1 MPVRS
6 FAFPAAAL
14 IGVLVACRDSL
25 GPRAAHRVNL
35 SFATNSGTGAGQS
48 AGATVDGGLAVAV
61 GTDELVIT
69 RAQIVLRE
77 IEFEY
82 EDSLPGCVSRYDD
95 DDECE
100 KIEMGP
106 VLVDLPLNGS
116 LRTQLTAPVPA
127 GTFDEIEFE
136 LEHAHDDSASE
147 RAFRREHPEFN
158 GISVRVE
165 GTFNGQPFTFV
176 SSVRAEL
183 EMEFSPPLVVG
194 ESGHN
199 VTISVD
205 LARWFRRTDGTVID
219 PRTANPG
226 SVNAGIVASNI
237 RSSFDAFND
246 DDRDGSR
253 RGSGGDDDSDDDDN
267 SGRGS

>member
-1 MPVRS
+1 MPVRT

-14 IGVLVACRDSL
+14 FGMLVACRDAV

-35 SFATNSGTGAGQS
+35 SFATTAGGAGAAEVAGS
-48 AGATVDGGLAVAV
+48 SGGATLAV
-61 GTDELVIT
+61 GTDDLVIT

-82 EDSLPGCVSRYDD
+82 DDSLPGCTSSYDD
-95 DDECE
+95 ACE
-100 KIEMGP
+100 KIEIGP
-106 VLVDLPLNGS
+106 VLVDLPLDGS
-116 LRTQLTAPVPA
+116 LRTGLTTTVPE

-158 GISVRVE
+158 GLSVRVE

-176 SSVRAEL
+176 SSVRAEM
-183 EMEFSPPLVVG
+183 EIEFSPPLVVG
-194 ESGHN
+194 ESGRN
-199 VTISVD
+199 VTIAVD
-205 LARWFRRTDGTVID
+205 IGRWFRRSDGSAID

-226 SVNAGIVASNI
+226 GPNAGVVATNI
-237 RSSFDAFND
+237 RASFDAFDD
-246 DDRDGSR
+246 DDRDGRRR
-253 RGSGGDDDSDDDDN
+253 RGSDDDN
-267 SGRGS
+267 R

>member
-1 MPVRS
+1 MPVRT

-14 IGVLVACRDSL
+14 LGVLVACRDSM

-35 SFATNSGTGAGQS
+35 SFATNGSSAQGQS
-48 AGATVDGGLAVAV
+48 AGIATNDGLAVGV
-61 GTDELVIT
+61 GTDELLIT

-77 IEFEY
+77 IEFERD
-82 EDSLPGCVSRYDD
+82 DSLAGCTSSFDD
-95 DDECE
+95 DSCE
-100 KIEMGP
+100 KIEVGP
-106 VLVDLPLNGS
+106 VLVELPLDGS
-116 LRTQLTAPVPA
+116 LRTQLSATVPE

-147 RAFRREHPEFN
+147 RAFRVAHPEFN
-158 GISVRVE
+158 GLSVRVE

-183 EMEFSPPLVVG
+183 ELEFDPPLVVG

-199 VTISVD
+199 VTVSVD
-205 LARWFRRTDGTVID
+205 LAQWFRRTDGTIID

-226 SVNAGIVASNI
+226 GANAGLVASNI
-237 RSSFDAFND
+237 RSSFDAFDD
-246 DDRDGSR
+246 DDRDGR
-253 RGSGGDDDSDDDDN
+253 HDGSDDDEDDDN

>member
-1 MPVRS
+1 MPVRT
-6 FAFPAAAL
+6 FAFPAAAML
-14 IGVLVACRDSL
+14 GVLVACRDAL
-25 GPRAAHRVNL
+25 GPRAVHLVNL
-35 SFATNSGTGAGQS
+35 SFATNAGSGTGEV
-48 AGATVDGGLAVAV
+48 AGATMNGGLAVAV

-82 EDSLPGCVSRYDD
+82 EDSLPGCSSSYDD
-95 DDECE
+95 DICE
-100 KIEMGP
+100 KIEIGP

-116 LRTQLTAPVPA
+116 LRTQITATVPA

-158 GISVRVE
+158 GLSVRVE

-183 EMEFSPPLVVG
+183 EMEFDPPLVVG

-199 VTISVD
+199 VTVSVD
-205 LARWFRRTDGTVID
+205 LARWFRRTDGTIID

-226 SVNAGIVASNI
+226 GANAGVVAANI
-237 RSSFDAFND
+237 RSSFDAFGD
-246 DDRDGSR
+246 DDRDGRR
-253 RGSGGDDDSDDDDN
+253 RGRGGDDDSDDDN

>member
-1 MPVRS
+1 MPARTL
-6 FAFPAAAL
+6 AFPAAAL
-14 IGVLVACRDSL
+14 LGMVVACRDAI

-35 SFATNSGTGAGQS
+35 SFTTTAHAATSGQVVGSSGGMTLA
-48 AGATVDGGLAVAV
+48 AGAD
-61 GTDELVIT
+61 DLVIT

-95 DDECE
+95 ACE
-100 KIEMGP
+100 KIEIGP
-106 VLVDLPLNGS
+106 VLVDLPLDGS
-116 LRTQLTAPVPA
+116 LRTQLTTTVPE

-158 GISVRVE
+158 GLSVRVE

-176 SSVRAEL
+176 SSVRAEM
-183 EMEFSPPLVVG
+183 EIEFSPPLVVG

-199 VTISVD
+199 VTIAVD
-205 LARWFRRTDGTVID
+205 LGRWFRQSDGSAID

-226 SVNAGIVASNI
+226 GPNAGVVAANI
-237 RSSFDAFND
+237 RASFDAFDD
-246 DDRDGSR
+246 DDRDGRRR
-253 RGSGGDDDSDDDDN
+253 RGSDDD
-267 SGRGS
+267 RR